1 MPEKVLFAWLINY
14 TFSVNKQYFFSHN
27 KSASNTFSH
36 NFSAKRTDG
45 RAFASIQST
54 SLGRGSASGQNSSSQ
69 KKLGKQHVASKK
81 GIMQFQ

>member
-14 TFSVNKQYFFSHN
+14 TFSVNKQCFSL
-27 KSASNTFSH
+27 TIIQRTIL
-36 NFSAKRTDG
+36 SAKRTDG